1 MTSVLPSVS
10 SVSSTPSPTRY
21 EAVIGLE
28 VHVQIK
34 TASKVFT
41 RVATGYGHEPNT
53 LTDPTVLALPG
64 ALPVMN
70 KAALDAIIK
79 AGLLLGCEIAPVCK
93 WDRKNYFYPD
103 SPKNYQISQYD
114 QPICLGGSVEIELP
128 GAARNVMGE
137 HKKIPLTRIHLEED
151 VGKLNHGATDSLVDY
166 NRAGTPLMEI
176 VSDPA
181 MHTADEAFA
190 YLTSLRATMIYGG
203 ISDCDME
210 KGQLRCDA
218 NISVRPAGQTT
229 LGTKVELKNLNSI
242 SFVRAGIEHEIKR
255 QLGVIERGGTIVQE
269 TRDYD
274 GMTGTS
280 QSLRTKEEAHDYR
293 YFPDPDLMP
302 VVVDEA
308 WKSKLRAECP
318 ELPFVKQRRF
328 VEQYQLPYT
337 LTSVLVWDRA
347 LADFFE
353 AAAAITGPAKA
364 QAVGNWIANDL
375 LRELG
380 QARLSIAE
388 SKIRPAHIA
397 ALVQLVDA
405 GSVLTNAAK
414 EIFVEM
420 SATGDLPDAIADR
433 KGLKAT
439 PTDSNELEQWCRDSI
454 AANAKA
460 LAEFKAGKDSAINAF
475 KGPIM
480 KAAKGKA
487 NPKLVDETLR
497 RLLATF

>member
-1 MTSVLPSVS
+1 MN
-10 SVSSTPSPTRY
+10 Y

-34 TASKVFT
+34 TRSKVFT

-53 LTDPTVLALPG
+53 LTDPVVLALPG

-114 QPICLGGSVEIELP
+114 QPICLGGTVEIELP
-128 GAARNVMGE
+128 GSARNVMGE
-137 HKKIPLTRIHLEED
+137 HRQVPLTRIHLEED
-151 VGKLNHGATDSLVDY
+151 VGKLNHGASDSLVDY

-218 NISVRPAGQTT
+218 NISVRPVGQTK

-242 SFVRAGIEHEIKR
+242 SYVRDGIAHEIKR

-274 GMTGTS
+274 GVAGTS
-280 QSLRTKEEAHDYR
+280 QSLRSKEEAHDYR
-293 YFPDPDLMP
+293 YFPDPDLLP
-302 VVVDEA
+302 VEVDAA
-308 WKSKLRAECP
+308 WKTKLQAECP
-318 ELPFVKQRRF
+318 ELPFAKQRRF
-328 VEQYQLPYT
+328 FEQYQLPYT

-347 LADFFE
+347 LADYFE
-353 AAAAITGPAKA
+353 ETVKLAGAGKA

-380 QARLSIAE
+380 QARLELAA
-388 SKIRPAHIA
+388 SKVRPAHIA
-397 ALVQLVDA
+397 ELVSLIDA
-405 GSVLTNAAK
+405 GTVLTNAAK
-414 EIFVEM
+414 EIFIEM
-420 SATGDLPDAIADR
+420 AATGDQPAAIADR
-433 KGLKAT
+433 RGLKAA
-439 PTDSNELEQWCRDSI
+439 PTDSGELEQWCRDAI
-454 AANAKA
+454 AVNAKA

-480 KAAKGKA
+480 KASKGKA

-497 RLLATF
+497 RLLAAS